1 MRNVGRIS
9 VVLFAL
15 GLLHAVPARAQRLD
29 DIIEIL
35 TFAWS
40 QGDTRALAAMA
51 SREGISIETSEGRMG
66 PLGARQ
72 ASAVLRRLLN
82 DRETVSIRHGQTH
95 EVGGSPRR
103 AFSEIR
109 WITRAP
115 ATTQPE
121 RLTIF
126 IELVEERGLW
136 RITQIRML
144 P

>member
-66 PLGARQ
+66 PLGAYACCDRGPRTR
-72 ASAVLRRLLN
+72 RRLAL
-82 DRETVSIRHGQTH
+82 GQP
-95 EVGGSPRR
+95 G
-103 AFSEIR
+103 
-109 WITRAP
+109 
-115 ATTQPE
+115 
-121 RLTIF
+121 
-126 IELVEERGLW
+126 
-136 RITQIRML
+136 
-144 P
+144 

>member
-1 MRNVGRIS
+1 MSPRRII
-9 VVLFAL
+9 AL
-15 GLLHAVPARAQRLD
+15 VASISLLQAVPAHAQRLG
-29 DIIEIL
+29 DIIDIV

-40 QGDTRALAAMA
+40 HGDTRALAAMA
-51 SREGISIETSEGRMG
+51 ARDGISIETKRGHMG

-72 ASAVLRRLLN
+72 ANAVLRRLLEE
-82 DRETVSIRHGQTH
+82 RETVSIRQGVTQ
-95 EVGGSPRR
+95 EVGGNPRR

-109 WITRAP
+109 WVVRTP
-115 ATTQPE
+115 DTNQPE

-126 IELVEERGLW
+126 IELVHEGERW